1 MDRTIRS
8 HYYLYFCCF
17 LLMTSLRSLLDLSSN
32 QKVFDAY
39 IKPLLSIEL
48 LLVLYILLF
57 IFGFTTQD
65 GYLFYNEYRAI
76 QIVLLLFFGLIACF
90 FQRDKITKS
99 EFVFFTLII
108 GGSVFWAQPA
118 FVISELLLAYLLYKS
133 FSLLQY
139 RQLASKVL
147 VISSLTIFIQFPLA
161 LWDYIQTGKY
171 AAIWYPLTWNIRVY
185 DSYFLLVSIFAVWLY
200 LTNQRYRYLYLLFL
214 FLAFLAILLDAGRS
228 AILAYTLFIVTVSM
242 FYRHVRYSLVLVYIS
257 SWLVYL
263 SVSYIAN
270 LNAIKSSGIDSQI
283 LRVTTSLRDDLWIN
297 AYQCWSKQPVWGC
310 GFYQLDGYKYLAAHP
325 HNLFI
330 QVLSE
335 TGLLGFCILIYIGM
349 NILKH
354 INWQDQNR
362 YFVIAALSAIGID
375 MFFSGVHIYPVT
387 QMLLLWLFVFLLKNP
402 EFASDGLVSSAP
414 KSLVMTLLP
423 SLFYVLVSVWF
434 IDLLVNTDVF
444 LPEVPFTPP
453 RFWVYGYRL

>member
-1 MDRTIRS
+1 
-8 HYYLYFCCF
+8 
-17 LLMTSLRSLLDLSSN
+17 MTSPRSLLDVSSN
-32 QKVFDAY
+32 QLAFNNY
-39 IKPLLSIEL
+39 IKPLLNIEL
-48 LLVLYILLF
+48 LLIFYSLLF

-65 GYLFYNEYRAI
+65 GYLFYNEYRVI

-90 FQRDKITKS
+90 FQRDKIAKG
-99 EFVFFTLII
+99 ELFFFALVAV
-108 GGSVFWAQPA
+108 GSTFWTQPV

-133 FSLLQY
+133 FGLLQY
-139 RQLASKVL
+139 RQLASKLLVL
-147 VISSLTIFIQFPLA
+147 SSLTMFIQLPLA

-242 FYRHVRYSLVLVYIS
+242 FYRHVRYPLILVYIS

-263 SVSYIAN
+263 SVNYIAN
-270 LNAIKSSGIDSQI
+270 LNAVRPSDMDSQI
-283 LRVTTSLRDDLWIN
+283 LRVTTSLRDDLWMN
-297 AYQCWSKQPVWGC
+297 AYQCWSKQPLWGC
-310 GFYQLDGYKYLAAHP
+310 GFYQLDSYKHLAAHP

-335 TGLLGFCILIYIGM
+335 TGLLGFCFLFYIWI
-349 NILKH
+349 NILKR
-354 INWQDQNR
+354 INWQSRSR
-362 YFVIAALSAIGID
+362 YFVIAALSAVGVD

-387 QMLLLWLFVFLLKNP
+387 QMVLLWLFVFLLKNP
-402 EFASDGLVSSAP
+402 EFTSD
-414 KSLVMTLLP
+414 SLVPSTPKNLIITLLP
-423 SLFYVLVSVWF
+423 SLFYVVVSLWF
-434 IDLLVNTDVF
+434 IDLLITTEVF
-444 LPEVPFTPP
+444 LSKVPFTPP

>member
-1 MDRTIRS
+1 
-8 HYYLYFCCF
+8 
-17 LLMTSLRSLLDLSSN
+17 MTSPRSLLDVSSN
-32 QKVFDAY
+32 QLAFNRY
-39 IKPLLSIEL
+39 IKPLLNIEL
-48 LLVLYILLF
+48 LLIFYILLF

-65 GYLFYNEYRAI
+65 GYLFYNEYRVI

-90 FQRDKITKS
+90 FQRDKIAKG
-99 EFVFFTLII
+99 ELFFFALVAV
-108 GGSVFWAQPA
+108 GSTFWTQPV

-133 FSLLQY
+133 FGLLQY
-139 RQLASKVL
+139 RQLASKLLVL
-147 VISSLTIFIQFPLA
+147 SSLTMFIQLPLA

-242 FYRHVRYSLVLVYIS
+242 FYRHVRYPLILVYIS
-257 SWLVYL
+257 SWLIYL
-263 SVSYIAN
+263 SVNYIAN
-270 LNAIKSSGIDSQI
+270 LNAVRSSDMDSQI
-283 LRVTTSLRDDLWIN
+283 LRVTTSLRDDLWMN
-297 AYQCWSKQPVWGC
+297 AYQCWSKQPLWGC
-310 GFYQLDGYKYLAAHP
+310 GFYQLDSYKHLAAHP

-335 TGLLGFCILIYIGM
+335 TGLLGFCFLFYIWI
-349 NILKH
+349 NILKR
-354 INWQDQNR
+354 INWQSRSR
-362 YFVIAALSAIGID
+362 YFVIAALSTVGVD

-387 QMLLLWLFVFLLKNP
+387 QMVLLWLFVFLLKNS
-402 EFASDGLVSSAP
+402 EFTSD
-414 KSLVMTLLP
+414 SLVPSTPKNLIMTLLP
-423 SLFYVLVSVWF
+423 SLFYVVVSLWF
-434 IDLLVNTDVF
+434 IALLITTEVF
-444 LPEVPFTPP
+444 LSEVPFTPP

>member
-1 MDRTIRS
+1 MDSPRS
-8 HYYLYFCCF
+8 I
-17 LLMTSLRSLLDLSSN
+17 LDVSSN
-32 QKVFDAY
+32 QKAFNSY
-39 IKPLLSIEL
+39 IQPLLNIEL
-48 LLVLYILLF
+48 LLVFYILLF
-57 IFGFTTQD
+57 IYGFTTQD

-90 FQRDKITKS
+90 FQRDKIAKG
-99 EFVFFTLII
+99 ELFFFALVAV
-108 GGSVFWAQPA
+108 GSVFWAQPA

-133 FSLLQY
+133 FGLLQY
-139 RQLASKVL
+139 RQLASKLLVL
-147 VISSLTIFIQFPLA
+147 SSLTMFIQFPFA

-228 AILAYTLFIVTVSM
+228 AILAYTLFIVTVSI
-242 FYRHVRYSLVLVYIS
+242 FYRHVRYPLILVYIS

-270 LNAIKSSGIDSQI
+270 LNAVRSSGMDSQI
-283 LRVTTSLRDDLWIN
+283 LRVTTSLRDDLWMN
-297 AYQCWSKQPVWGC
+297 AYQCWSKQPLWGC
-310 GFYQLDGYKYLAAHP
+310 GFYQLDGYMHFAAHP

-335 TGLLGFCILIYIGM
+335 TGLLGICLLIYIGM
-349 NILKH
+349 NILKR
-354 INWQDQNR
+354 INWQDRNH
-362 YFVIAALSAIGID
+362 YFVIAALSAVGVD

-387 QMLLLWLFVFLLKNP
+387 QMVLLWLFVFLLKNP
-402 EFASDGLVSSAP
+402 EFTSD
-414 KSLVMTLLP
+414 SLVPSTPKNLIMTLLP
-423 SLFYVLVSVWF
+423 SLFYVVVSLWF
-434 IDLLVNTDVF
+434 IDLLITTEVF
-444 LPEVPFTPP
+444 LSEVPFTPP